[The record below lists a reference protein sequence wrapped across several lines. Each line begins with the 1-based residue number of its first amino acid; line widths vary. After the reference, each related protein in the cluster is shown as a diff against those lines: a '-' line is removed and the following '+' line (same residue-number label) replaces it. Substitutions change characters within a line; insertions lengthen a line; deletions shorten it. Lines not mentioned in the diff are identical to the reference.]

1 MSISWPFLSD
11 NEIEDKAS
19 NFREQ
24 ALQALGLETAVE
36 VPIEQIAEIYLEYT
50 LEFAES
56 VDNYPTDVI
65 GGIDFN
71 SRVIIINES
80 VESHIGRY
88 SFTIAHEIAHHV
100 LHREIYLNAQTD
112 DSIMCRGGT
121 SRPIEEVQA
130 DRFAEALLMP
140 RAVVEDSF
148 KNVMSG
154 KLFKVANR
162 HVIAANVV
170 RDSGLGNVSV
180 SAMSMRLNHLG
191 LMPSGRKTPYFKA
204 ILAPFR
210 AIHRQFIKR

>member
-1 MSISWPFLSD
+1 MSISWPFMSD

-19 NFREQ
+19 KFREQ
-24 ALQALGLETAVE
+24 ALKALGLETSVE
-36 VPIEQIAEIYLEYT
+36 VPVEQIAEIYLEYT
-50 LEFAES
+50 LEFAET

-100 LHREIYLNAQTD
+100 LHRDIYLNAQTD
-112 DSIMCRGGT
+112 ESIMCRGGT

-170 RDSGLGNVSV
+170 RDSGLGNVSG
-180 SAMSMRLNHLG
+180 S
-191 LMPSGRKTPYFKA
+191 
-204 ILAPFR
+204 
-210 AIHRQFIKR
+210 Q